1 MRTVHTDV
9 LIIGSGFGAAAPALR
24 LADAGFRVVLVEK
37 GPHLDPARDF
47 RMTQDPHYYTRYLK
61 SLSSERLGLTYA
73 EALGGGSAFYEM
85 ASIRAPSAAFDQVD
99 QGGRRLWPAG
109 VDRQA
114 LNPHYD
120 TADRMLHVE
129 QIAPHE
135 VPKNGLLFAK
145 MMQNLGYSC
154 ERAPYAVRNC
164 VGAGFCTAGCVF
176 GAKQSLLLNYLPQ
189 AVSAGATI
197 ETDLEAL
204 EIEALPAVPDG
215 ARSDRMASLP
225 LRYAVHCR
233 RTTGRREGVRFET
246 KLLIVAAGT
255 VGTAMLLLRSR
266 RGLPL
271 LSDHVGRNIAF
282 NGSVK
287 VAGLMPDSMP
297 AGDLFVGR
305 SHAGMI
311 SYEFLKSHGVTIAA
325 MKPLPLQLVAAARLT
340 LEGEPA
346 STYWGEANVRLM
358 RQFRRRL
365 MVFVALGMTPPT
377 GSITAAGNGFH
388 PDVDLDDDLR
398 RYYRETCEILH
409 SILRRNGCRV
419 IQPTFVDRDG
429 AAHGDL
435 HITSAHQVGS
445 CRMASSR
452 RDGVVDASGE
462 VFDYPGL
469 YVSDG
474 AAIPSSLA
482 VNTAHTI
489 LANAERIAH
498 AIVTRYTPST
508 AQVVAIH

>member
-1 MRTVHTDV
+1 MRTVRTDV

-24 LADAGFRVVLVEK
+24 LAEAGLRVVLVEK
-37 GPHLDPARDF
+37 GPHLDPGKDF

-61 SLSSERLGLTYA
+61 SLSSERIGLTYA
-73 EALGGGSAFYEM
+73 ENLGGGSAFYEM
-85 ASIRAPSAAFDQVD
+85 ASIRAPSAAFEQVD
-99 QGGRRLWPAG
+99 QNGRRLWPAD
-109 VDRQA
+109 VDRRA
-114 LNPHYD
+114 LDPYYGV
-120 TADRMLHVE
+120 AEGMLHVE
-129 QIAPHE
+129 QIAPDQ

-154 ERAPYAVRNC
+154 ERAPYAVRHC
-164 VGAGFCTAGCVF
+164 IGAGFCVAGCPF

-189 AVSAGATI
+189 AVAAGATI

-204 EIEALPAVPDG
+204 EIEALEGVRDG
-215 ARSDRMASLP
+215 PVAGTMAAHP
-225 LRYAVHCR
+225 YRYVVRCR
-233 RTTGRREGVRFET
+233 RTTGARERLSVET
-246 KLLIVAAGT
+246 KVLVVAAGT
-255 VGTAMLLLRSR
+255 VGTAKLLLRSR

-271 LSDHVGRNIAF
+271 LSHQVGRNVAF

-297 AGDLFVGR
+297 EGDLFAGR

-311 SYEFLKSHGVTIAA
+311 SYEFLRSHGITIAA
-325 MKPLPLQLVAAARLT
+325 MKPLPLQIVASARLT

-346 STYWGEANVRLM
+346 STYWGEAHVGIM
-358 RQFRRRL
+358 RQCRRRL

-377 GSITAAGNGFH
+377 GRIVAAGNGFRAE
-388 PDVDLDDDLR
+388 VDLDDDLR
-398 RYYRETCEILH
+398 RYYAETRDIMH

-419 IQPTFVDRDG
+419 LDATYVDRDG
-429 AAHGDL
+429 AAHRDL

-445 CRMASSR
+445 CRMATSK
-452 RDGVVDASGE
+452 RDGVVDSDGA

-482 VNTAHTI
+482 VNTAQTI
-489 LANAERIAH
+489 LANAERIAEG
-498 AIVTRYTPST
+498 IVGRYAKPVGP
-508 AQVVAIH
+508 ALAVR